1 MTYTDRVTSISIS
14 QWSVWHYYR
23 RILCPT
29 ERNNPRRLTASFP
42 YFIDLFSI
50 SLSFFLF
57 YFTLYQKMQFS
68 FSVSLLLQR
77 TTHFRW
83 KKLWMICSFRLL
95 RNHPKRHFRPVSPTT
110 TVCVLMSV
118 FSFFFFV
125 LFTSRLY
132 RIKQIPFGCLI
143 SLLYL

>member
-50 SLSFFLF
+50 SLFFFILF
-57 YFTLYQKMQFS
+57 YLISKDAILFLCLSPFTTYNTFQM
-68 FSVSLLLQR
+68 
-77 TTHFRW
+77 
-83 KKLWMICSFRLL
+83 KKTLNDLFLPFI
-95 RNHPKRHFRPVSPTT
+95 
-110 TVCVLMSV
+110 
-118 FSFFFFV
+118 FFFFV